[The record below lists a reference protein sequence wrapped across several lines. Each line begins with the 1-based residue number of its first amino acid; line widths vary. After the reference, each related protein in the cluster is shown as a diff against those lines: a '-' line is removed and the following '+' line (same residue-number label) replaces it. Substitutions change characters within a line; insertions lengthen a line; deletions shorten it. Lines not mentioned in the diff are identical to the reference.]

1 LQRTTSKKNKK
12 FNCKRKEKKM
22 STAKKDS
29 KKATAKKTT
38 EQKIVTDIKKLV
50 EIATVEN
57 VQKIFNEIKCDDFA
71 KSLTKSELLKV
82 VIYNEIKKAIDN
94 DTHEAILQCVY
105 DCKKSEFAN
114 SYNLIRFVEKE
125 KHQNA
130 LTNIYITVKQDTV
143 FCKCTVSANKTY
155 QDALAKA
162 NYNIIKHFKIVELKD
177 LTNEIK
183 TLYAI
188 FNSTH

>member
-1 LQRTTSKKNKK
+1 
-12 FNCKRKEKKM
+12 M
-22 STAKKDS
+22 ST
-29 KKATAKKTT
+29 TKKTT
-38 EQKIVTDIKKLV
+38 TKKTAENKITADIKKLL
-50 EIATVEN
+50 ELATVEN
-57 VQKIFNEIKCDDFA
+57 CEKILNNEDVFID
-71 KSLTKSELLKV
+71 SLTKSELLKV

-94 DTHEAILQCVY
+94 DTHEAILQCNY
-105 DCKKSEFAN
+105 DCTKHQESN
-114 SYNLIRFVEKE
+114 SYNLIRFVEKA

-130 LTNIYITVKQDTV
+130 LTNIYITVKKDKV

-155 QDALAKA
+155 QSALEKA
-162 NYNIIKHFKIVELKD
+162 NYNIVKHFKVVELSE